1 MEGELRR
8 AAVALSTMAVLFGGT
23 WPAGKVAAEH
33 VAPATAATARFAVA
47 CALLWLWARLSGR
60 RVRRPGRAELPLV
73 VGLGLSAVAGYNLFF
88 LYGLRLAPATD
99 GSILV
104 PGLIPIVT
112 TLLAW
117 PFHGVRPT
125 RRVALG
131 YAIAIA
137 GLVLVVDPGGAV
149 GTRRLEGDA
158 LLVGAAGCWATYTLL
173 GRAATGRFDSVTANV
188 YGTAAGA
195 AMLLPLSFLGGGW
208 GRLGRAPLQA
218 WAAIGYLA
226 VLGTVAAFVLFYEG
240 VRLIGAARA
249 TAFTLL
255 VPIFGVVA
263 SVLVLGERL
272 RPTLALGGAIVLGGL
287 YVVQSRRVRPSPVE
301 AAGSSPACHDAQS
314 AA

>member
-1 MEGELRR
+1 MEAHFRR
-8 AAVALSTMAVLFGGT
+8 AALALSTMAVLFGGT

-33 VAPATAATARFAVA
+33 VAPATAATARFVVA
-47 CALLWLWARLSGR
+47 CALLWLWARSTGR
-60 RVRRPGRAELPLV
+60 TVRLPARGDLPLV
-73 VGLGLSAVAGYNLFF
+73 LGLGVSAVAAYNLFF

-104 PGLIPIVT
+104 PGLIPVVT

-137 GLVLVVDPGGAV
+137 GLVVVVDPVGAV

-158 LLVGAAGCWATYTLL
+158 LLVGAACCWASFTILSR
-173 GRAATGRFDSVTANV
+173 GATRRFDPVTANV
-188 YGTAAGA
+188 HATGVGA
-195 AMLLPLSFLGGGW
+195 LLLLPLSFLGGGW
-208 GRLGRAPLQA
+208 GRLAAAPVTA
-218 WAAIGYLA
+218 WTAIGYLSL
-226 VLGTVAAFVLFYEG
+226 LGTVLAFVLFSEG
-240 VRLIGAARA
+240 VRLIGSARA

-255 VPIFGVVA
+255 VPIFGVLA

-272 RPTLALGGAIVLGGL
+272 RALLVAGGAVVLLGL
-287 YVVQSRRVRPSPVE
+287 WLVQTRRAV
-301 AAGSSPACHDAQS
+301 
-314 AA
+314 